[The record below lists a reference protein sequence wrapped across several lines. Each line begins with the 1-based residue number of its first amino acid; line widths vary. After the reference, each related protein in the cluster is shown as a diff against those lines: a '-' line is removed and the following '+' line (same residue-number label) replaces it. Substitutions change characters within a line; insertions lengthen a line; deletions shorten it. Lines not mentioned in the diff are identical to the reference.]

1 MVERM
6 EREEYCLVLGIHIMR
21 VSKRG
26 GNVHE
31 GYFDD
36 E

>member
-1 MVERM
+1 MVENL
-6 EREEYCLVLGIHIMR
+6 EREEYCLVLGIYNMR

-36 E
+36 K